1 MSKGCIIDWIRVR
14 RYWRWL
20 CVPLLACLAFGNGR
34 AATADATGNAA
45 QYLLDHWT
53 TADGLPVNGVNRV
66 LLARSGYLW
75 LATLDGLVRFDGHR
89 FSVFRAGPQN
99 PGLPG
104 NRIVEMVE
112 SRDAQ
117 LWLLTETGALVRFD
131 GRAFHTIAKADG
143 LTEPVEFF
151 HLDSAGTLWV
161 ATRHAVAHLLDD
173 NVFAVLPGSAQLG
186 SINGIGSTAVHT
198 VWVATD
204 TGVYEFVN
212 ERLRRHLGADDGV
225 PLPAVS
231 VAQDGDGRVWVASRT
246 RVVRE
251 QANGR
256 LQTVLDAPNLSR
268 IAVLGDAIIVNGGT
282 QDYTVDLEGKV
293 HSRTHSATIAGS
305 APETRAGLDVD
316 GRTWRKE
323 LNRLERDGQIVFE
336 APCAITDFAFGADGA
351 VWVTTACSGV
361 YALRPRHI
369 FAITAVDGIELGSTY
384 SLAQA
389 RDGTLWIGTLSHG
402 VATVSPDGAERWLRD
417 TDAANPI
424 IGQFAI
430 ATDPRDGIWIGACR
444 VIGPAQCATPADWP
458 AALDAKDIV
467 QAIHRARDGSLWVGG
482 RDLWQ
487 QTATGQWHDWSA
499 DAGLGSG
506 AKNDRVRA
514 ILESDDGTLWLA
526 SYGAGV
532 VRRDRAGNFRRFN
545 DADALS
551 SNAIRALRADSRNQ
565 MWIATQDRGL
575 CRMQAPESTTP
586 RIACIDQTRGL
597 WSDSLHQIL
606 FDDQGRMWLNSNDGI
621 FAMPVASVDAVLDR
635 RAERVYPQ
643 VYTERDGLPSREGN
657 GGVDHA
663 GIKLVDGRMAFPT
676 AAGVAIFNPH
686 DLPSPQ
692 GQVRAVFERLS
703 LPDGKSVA
711 ASANMNLPRGM
722 RSFTVH
728 YTGLAP
734 HLTAP
739 AYFRY
744 RVLPDAGW
752 IDVGDARQISLSS
765 LSPGKRNIE
774 LVALGSDGKAGPA
787 ARIILDL
794 PRFWYETG
802 TFRVGVP
809 MLVLLIVIWWLWHLR
824 RASQIRQRLLEHR
837 VEERTGELRGALQTI
852 EQLAQSKTRFF
863 ANVSHELRTPLALLI
878 GPIDDYARGRAP
890 SKPLLRAMQRNAHR
904 LERLIGQLLDLERI
918 DVRHFP
924 LRPQLLDLAMLAR
937 ENIIAFESLAEREQI
952 HLAAHLP
959 DAPLPVRGDCE
970 QLMRVI
976 GNLLSNALKFCPQ
989 GGRVEVTLEVAHDQ
1003 SIRLRVDDTGPGIA
1017 ADWRER
1023 IFDRFSQIGSAA
1035 TRQREGAGLGLA
1047 LCREVA
1053 GLHGG
1058 HLYATDG
1065 VLGGASVVFELPP
1078 PARSPLIEC
1087 SEDRTATVNIAGA
1100 EPAGGAP
1107 PPSDEDVA
1115 VDCGLDASD
1124 DAHRVADDRALVL
1137 LAEDNPDLRHYL
1149 TGILSAHYRVAA
1161 TADGAIA
1168 LQQARAEL
1176 PDLVVTDAMMPNL
1189 DGMGLARALRS
1200 EAELA
1205 GVPIV
1210 FLTARAADADQIA
1223 GLEGGADYY
1232 LTKPFDSQV
1241 LLAQLRAAL
1250 RACQRLRERYA
1261 QRTPV
1266 LDADTSSEATKS
1278 AFVQRLE
1285 AVFEARAHEPEFD
1298 IAALCAA
1305 LHTSES
1311 ALRRQCREE
1320 CQASPGELLRR
1331 HRLERAHGLL
1341 AAGAG
1346 SVSEVA
1352 YGVGYTSLSSFSRAY
1367 REHFQHA
1374 PTRPT
1379 V

>member
-1 MSKGCIIDWIRVR
+1 
-14 RYWRWL
+14 
-20 CVPLLACLAFGNGR
+20 
-34 AATADATGNAA
+34 
-45 QYLLDHWT
+45 
-53 TADGLPVNGVNRV
+53 
-66 LLARSGYLW
+66 
-75 LATLDGLVRFDGHR
+75 
-89 FSVFRAGPQN
+89 
-99 PGLPG
+99 
-104 NRIVEMVE
+104 
-112 SRDAQ
+112 
-117 LWLLTETGALVRFD
+117 
-131 GRAFHTIAKADG
+131 
-143 LTEPVEFF
+143 
-151 HLDSAGTLWV
+151 
-161 ATRHAVAHLLDD
+161 
-173 NVFAVLPGSAQLG
+173 
-186 SINGIGSTAVHT
+186 
-198 VWVATD
+198 
-204 TGVYEFVN
+204 
-212 ERLRRHLGADDGV
+212 
-225 PLPAVS
+225 
-231 VAQDGDGRVWVASRT
+231 
-246 RVVRE
+246 
-251 QANGR
+251 
-256 LQTVLDAPNLSR
+256 
-268 IAVLGDAIIVNGGT
+268 
-282 QDYTVDLEGKV
+282 
-293 HSRTHSATIAGS
+293 
-305 APETRAGLDVD
+305 
-316 GRTWRKE
+316 
-323 LNRLERDGQIVFE
+323 
-336 APCAITDFAFGADGA
+336 
-351 VWVTTACSGV
+351 
-361 YALRPRHI
+361 
-369 FAITAVDGIELGSTY
+369 
-384 SLAQA
+384 
-389 RDGTLWIGTLSHG
+389 
-402 VATVSPDGAERWLRD
+402 
-417 TDAANPI
+417 
-424 IGQFAI
+424 
-430 ATDPRDGIWIGACR
+430 
-444 VIGPAQCATPADWP
+444 
-458 AALDAKDIV
+458 
-467 QAIHRARDGSLWVGG
+467 
-482 RDLWQ
+482 
-487 QTATGQWHDWSA
+487 
-499 DAGLGSG
+499 
-506 AKNDRVRA
+506 
-514 ILESDDGTLWLA
+514 
-526 SYGAGV
+526 
-532 VRRDRAGNFRRFN
+532 
-545 DADALS
+545 
-551 SNAIRALRADSRNQ
+551 
-565 MWIATQDRGL
+565 
-575 CRMQAPESTTP
+575 
-586 RIACIDQTRGL
+586 
-597 WSDSLHQIL
+597 
-606 FDDQGRMWLNSNDGI
+606 
-621 FAMPVASVDAVLDR
+621 
-635 RAERVYPQ
+635 
-643 VYTERDGLPSREGN
+643 
-657 GGVDHA
+657 
-663 GIKLVDGRMAFPT
+663 
-676 AAGVAIFNPH
+676 
-686 DLPSPQ
+686 
-692 GQVRAVFERLS
+692 
-703 LPDGKSVA
+703 
-711 ASANMNLPRGM
+711 
-722 RSFTVH
+722 
-728 YTGLAP
+728 
-734 HLTAP
+734 
-739 AYFRY
+739 
-744 RVLPDAGW
+744 
-752 IDVGDARQISLSS
+752 
-765 LSPGKRNIE
+765 
-774 LVALGSDGKAGPA
+774 
-787 ARIILDL
+787 
-794 PRFWYETG
+794 
-802 TFRVGVP
+802 
-809 MLVLLIVIWWLWHLR
+809 
-824 RASQIRQRLLEHR
+824 
-837 VEERTGELRGALQTI
+837 
-852 EQLAQSKTRFF
+852 
-863 ANVSHELRTPLALLI
+863 
-878 GPIDDYARGRAP
+878 
-890 SKPLLRAMQRNAHR
+890 
-904 LERLIGQLLDLERI
+904 
-918 DVRHFP
+918 
-924 LRPQLLDLAMLAR
+924 
-937 ENIIAFESLAEREQI
+937 
-952 HLAAHLP
+952 
-959 DAPLPVRGDCE
+959 
-970 QLMRVI
+970 MRVI

-1107 PPSDEDVA
+1107 PPGDEDVA